1 LAFEII
7 LKGERMFERLEEVER
22 RYEALSHLLSQPEVI
37 SKQEEFQKAAKEY
50 AELGKVVD
58 LYRRVKKLDEEIKE
72 SQHLLVSEEDEEMK
86 RLAKEELNRLTEE
99 RGKMEED
106 LRMALLPKDPNDERN
121 ILLEIRAGTG
131 GDEAGLFAS
140 DLFRMYSKF
149 AEKRGWRLEV
159 LNRHYT
165 GVGGFKEIIAL
176 IEGKGVYSRLKY
188 ESGVHR
194 VQRVPT
200 TESQGRIH
208 TSTVTV
214 AILPEA
220 EEVDVQIDPNDLRID
235 IFRSSG
241 PGGQSVN
248 TTDSAVRITHVP
260 TGMVVSC
267 QDEKSQHKNK
277 AKALKI
283 LRARLLEKARQEKQT
298 EISEKRRTQVG
309 TGERSE
315 RIRTYNFPQG
325 RVTDHR
331 IGLTL
336 YRLEGVLEGDLDEI
350 LNALTT
356 HYQSESLKGQEANS
370 KSEAQNPKSETN
382 SNHRNTKLKTNE

>member
-1 LAFEII
+1 LIN
-7 LKGERMFERLEEVER
+7 R
-22 RYEALSHLLSQPEVI
+22 QD
-37 SKQEEFQKAAKEY
+37 EFQKVAKEY

-58 LYRRVKKLDEEIKE
+58 LYRRVKKLDEEIKD
-72 SQHLLVSEEDEEMK
+72 SQHLLVHEEDEEMK
-86 RLAKEELNRLTEE
+86 RLVKEELSRLTGE
-99 RGKMEED
+99 REKMEED
-106 LRMALLPKDPNDERN
+106 LRMALLPKDPNDEKN

-131 GDEAGLFAS
+131 GDEAGLFAG
-140 DLFRMYSKF
+140 DLFRMYTKF
-149 AEKRGWRLEV
+149 AEKQGWRMEV

-200 TESQGRIH
+200 TEAQGRIH

-220 EEVDVQIDPNDLRID
+220 EEVDIQIDPNDLRID

-248 TTDSAVRITHVP
+248 TTDSAVRITHLP

-283 LRARLLEKARQEKQT
+283 LRARLLDKVRGEKQV

-336 YRLEGVLEGDLDEI
+336 YRLDGVLGGDLDEI
-350 LNALTT
+350 LNPLTT
-356 HYQSESLKGQEANS
+356 HFQAEALKGEIENS
-370 KSEAQNPKSETN
+370 KFQSSNPK
-382 SNHRNTKLKTNE
+382 

>member
-1 LAFEII
+1 
-7 LKGERMFERLEEVER
+7 MFEKLEEVER
-22 RYEALSHLLSQPEVI
+22 RYETLYHLLGQPEVI
-37 SKQEEFQKAAKEY
+37 SKQDELQKVAKEY
-50 AELGKVVD
+50 AEIGKVVD
-58 LYRRVKKLDEEIKE
+58 LYRKFKRLDVEIEE
-72 SQHLLVSEEDEEMK
+72 SRHLLASEEDDEMK
-86 RLAKEELNRLTEE
+86 RLAKEELDRLMAEK
-99 RGKMEED
+99 GKIEGD
-106 LRMALLPKDPNDERN
+106 LKTALLPKDPNDEKN
-121 ILLEIRAGTG
+121 IILEIRAGTG
-131 GDEAGLFAS
+131 GDEAGLFAA
-140 DLFRMYSKF
+140 DLFRMYAKF
-149 AEKRGWRLEV
+149 AEKNSWRMEV

-165 GVGGFKEIIAL
+165 GVGGFKEVIAL
-176 IEGKGVYSRLKY
+176 IEGKGVYSRLKF

-194 VQRVPT
+194 VQRVPV

-220 EEVDVQIDPNDLRID
+220 EEVEVAIDPNDIRVD

-248 TTDSAVRITHVP
+248 TTDSAVRITHIP

-283 LRARLLEKARQEKQT
+283 LRARLMDKATQEKHT
-298 EISEKRRTQVG
+298 EISEKRRLQVG

-336 YRLEGVLEGDLDEI
+336 YRLEAVLEGDMEEI
-350 LNALTT
+350 LAALTT
-356 HYQSESLKGQEANS
+356 HYQTEALKGN
-370 KSEAQNPKSETN
+370 
-382 SNHRNTKLKTNE
+382 